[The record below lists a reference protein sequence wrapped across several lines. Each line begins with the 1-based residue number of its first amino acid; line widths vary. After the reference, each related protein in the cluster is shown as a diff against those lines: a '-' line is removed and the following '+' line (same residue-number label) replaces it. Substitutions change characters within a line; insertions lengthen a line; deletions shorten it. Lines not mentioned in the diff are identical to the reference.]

1 MKKISL
7 WNVLFPN
14 RTKTTLVN
22 AVRESNISN
31 EVQPAITAK
40 LSAYDSAKTL
50 ENTIFKEKILRVL
63 ADCDTPVR
71 VNGFFV
77 NCPNAVFPDLTA
89 QKVAALLR
97 ELVKAGAVERIE
109 AKSDI
114 PMTLPNGEIIF
125 PTTAYFAIRG

>member
-22 AVRESNISN
+22 AVRESNISD

-50 ENTIFKEKILRVL
+50 ENTVLKEKILHVL
-63 ADCDTPVR
+63 ADCDAPVR

>member
-22 AVRESNISN
+22 AVRESNISD

-50 ENTIFKEKILRVL
+50 EDTILKEKILRVL

-97 ELVKAGAVERIE
+97 ELVKAGAVKRIE

-114 PMTLPNGEIIF
+114 PMTLPNGEITF

>member
-109 AKSDI
+109 TKSDI

>member
-77 NCPNAVFPDLTA
+77 NCPNAVFPGLTA

>member
-22 AVRESNISN
+22 AVRESNIFN

-50 ENTIFKEKILRVL
+50 ENTILKEKILRVL

-114 PMTLPNGEIIF
+114 PMTLSNGEIIF

>member
-14 RTKTTLVN
+14 RTQTTLVN
-22 AVRESNISN
+22 AVRESNISD

-40 LSAYDSAKTL
+40 LSAYNSAKSL
-50 ENTIFKEKILRVL
+50 ENTILKEKILRVL
-63 ADCDTPVR
+63 ADCDAPVR
-71 VNGFFV
+71 INGFFV
-77 NCPNAVFPDLTA
+77 NCPNAVFPDLTT

-97 ELVKAGAVERIE
+97 ELVNAGAVERIE

-114 PMTLPNGEIIF
+114 PMTLPDGKIIF

>member
-22 AVRESNISN
+22 AVRESNISD

-50 ENTIFKEKILRVL
+50 ENTALKEKILRVL

-97 ELVKAGAVERIE
+97 ELVKAGAVKRIE

-114 PMTLPNGEIIF
+114 PMTLPNGEITF

>member
-97 ELVKAGAVERIE
+97 ELVKAGAVKRIE

-114 PMTLPNGEIIF
+114 PMTLPNGEITF
-125 PTTAYFAIRG
+125 PTTAYFAIRS

>member
-22 AVRESNISN
+22 AGRESNISD

-40 LSAYDSAKTL
+40 LSAYDSAKTF
-50 ENTIFKEKILRVL
+50 ENTVLKEKILRVL
-63 ADCDTPVR
+63 ADCDAPVR